1 MCKADRVKLPTRFLR
16 PAIRSSRPRR
26 RDRKSTD
33 RSVPLK
39 PTIHHILCRNER
51 YRSALSAL
59 VGENRA
65 SLWAS
70 KCSSKERV
78 MSTRE
83 HFFAMSVRAAHA
95 GLSSVTRTKAVAL
108 QAIQTLT
115 GTARDALFA
124 YAMTG
129 SAVASL
135 AIIAAPHLEMLLR
148 CAFHG
153 RG

>member
-1 MCKADRVKLPTRFLR
+1 MARENWPSLQASERLPGKGEKAMNIPER
-16 PAIRSSRPRR
+16 PI
-26 RDRKSTD
+26 
-33 RSVPLK
+33 
-39 PTIHHILCRNER
+39 
-51 YRSALSAL
+51 
-59 VGENRA
+59 
-65 SLWAS
+65 
-70 KCSSKERV
+70 
-78 MSTRE
+78 
-83 HFFAMSVRAAHA
+83 AMSARNACAGSSQMTRA
-95 GLSSVTRTKAVAL
+95 KAV
-108 QAIQTLT
+108 IFQTIEKMS